1 MWCSISVNNYPLY
14 SYFFKIIFNFTRQAK
29 VGNKCITKSILLIW
43 DRLFNTH
50 THTQKKIPR
59 EKDGDL

>member
-43 DRLFNTH
+43 DRFFNTH

>member
-43 DRLFNTH
+43 DRFFNTH
-50 THTQKKIPR
+50 THA
-59 EKDGDL
+59 EKNT